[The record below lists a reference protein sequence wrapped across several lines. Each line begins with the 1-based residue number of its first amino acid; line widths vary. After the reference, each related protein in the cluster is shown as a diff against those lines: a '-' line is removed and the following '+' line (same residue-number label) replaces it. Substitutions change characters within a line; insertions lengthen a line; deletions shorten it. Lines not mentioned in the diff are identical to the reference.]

1 VINLY
6 DSALTKFDEHSDKLS
21 EANRQAREALITTFE
36 ESTAQLNDYYDTQ
49 IGYLETSISLLDHQV
64 ELNKLIH
71 GEDSVSM
78 EQLEDIAAAREEIYK
93 ERKAELAD
101 WSLAYSDLDADD
113 ISAEANEIRNQYYQ
127 AAQDVA

>member
-6 DSALTKFDEHSDKLS
+6 DSALTKFDEHSDKLT

-64 ELNKLIH
+64 ELNKLIN
-71 GEDSVSM
+71 GEDSVSIA
-78 EQLEDIAAAREEIYK
+78 QL
-93 ERKAELAD
+93 
-101 WSLAYSDLDADD
+101 
-113 ISAEANEIRNQYYQ
+113 NEIADTRAKIYE
-127 AAQDVA
+127 